1 MKNHSDKMESESQK
15 FEQASQ
21 SFRFTPEGVGLFNDF
36 LTLATISTKA
46 SFAFVVLY
54 TSDDVIVSSNTNNP
68 DKSMFGKSFWQFLL
82 NRKEDLYIFPSV
94 TDEPALSP
102 FHSVLN
108 SLNVRSIACV
118 KLISS
123 AQAYY
128 GMLCVMA
135 STANA
140 FTSEQISLLQ
150 ILRRLLV
157 RTIEDKTACAQFT
170 ELNEMYKNLIERA
183 QEIICR
189 TDADGRVIFFNE
201 TSVRLLGYSREELM
215 GKHYLDFY
223 PPEFQENIRNLY
235 RTQRDKKLQDTY
247 FECPILTKD
256 GRTLWIGQNVSTLWN
271 DDVLIG
277 FQVVAR
283 DITEK
288 RHGEELR
295 EQLIRQLEEAVYN
308 VKTLSGLLPICAS
321 CKKIRD
327 DRGYWNQVEAYL
339 MDHTDIT
346 LTHGICPE
354 CMKKLYPQYYK
365 EKVDVKTAS

>member
-1 MKNHSDKMESESQK
+1 MKNYSVIVDSESSK
-15 FEQASQ
+15 VEQVAQ
-21 SFRFTPEGVGLFNDF
+21 SNWFATDGVELSNDV
-36 LTLATISTKA
+36 LSLVEVTTKA
-46 SFAFVVLY
+46 SFAFLVLH
-54 TSDDVIVSSNTNNP
+54 TSDDVVVYSNADNEHKFTPEKLFWQLLINREEEQFIVSDVAQET
-68 DKSMFGKSFWQFLL
+68 
-82 NRKEDLYIFPSV
+82 E
-94 TDEPALSP
+94 LSS
-102 FHSVLN
+102 FHSELN
-108 SLNVRSIACV
+108 SAGVRSIVCL
-118 KLISS
+118 KLFSS
-123 AQAYY
+123 AQKFY
-128 GMLCVMA
+128 GMLCAMA
-135 STANA
+135 PAVNA
-140 FTSEQISLLQ
+140 FSPEHLNVLQ
-150 ILRRLLV
+150 IVRRQLV
-157 RTIEDKTACAQFT
+157 RTLEDKSACAQYT

-189 TDADGRVIFFNE
+189 TNAEGRVTFFNE

-215 GKHYLDFY
+215 GKHYLEFY
-223 PPEFQENIRNLY
+223 PLEFQDNIRNLY

-271 DDVLIG
+271 NDTLIG

-327 DRGYWNQVEAYL
+327 DGGYWNQVEAYL
-339 MDHTDIT
+339 MDHTDLT

-365 EKVDVKTAS
+365 ERVDVKTTT